1 MCARLKPTD
10 MRSTHDQIMTARIGF
25 VGTGTIAEAM
35 VEGFLSRR
43 KDDLSILLSPRGA
56 VVAQRLT
63 TRYPQTVRLAESNQ
77 EVVDGSATIILAVRP
92 QLLREVLSRLV
103 FRPDHRV
110 ISVVAGFSRADV
122 LDFVAPCRQATL
134 AIPLPAMAR
143 GDAPTVLLPPDVSA
157 AALFRRAGSVIEV
170 EDERAYAA
178 LGTSTTIMAS
188 YFALA
193 KTVTTWLTNEDVPEA
208 KARTYVADLLRGLS
222 ETTGI
227 KANDDFQ
234 ALEEYHATPGSLN
247 DALRTHLEEMGVF
260 TAVSAGLDRLMK
272 RMTGKAP

>member
-1 MCARLKPTD
+1 
-10 MRSTHDQIMTARIGF
+10 MTARIGF

-92 QLLREVLSRLV
+92 QLLREVLSRLA

-247 DALRTHLEEMGVF
+247 DALRTHLEEMSVF